1 MKKHDITA
9 SEIQKKLEKQGVE
22 ISLKTVRWRLG
33 ESEGKFLK
41 EIQKPLLSEK
51 HQAKRLQWAKKHKNF
66 DWKKVIFTDES
77 TFQLFQSN
85 RKVW

>member
-1 MKKHDITA
+1 MKKHDITI
-9 SEIQKKLEKQGVE
+9 SEIQKKLKKQGVE
-22 ISLKTVRWRLG
+22 ISSRTVRWHLD
-33 ESEGKFLK
+33 ESGGKFLK

-66 DWKKVIFTDES
+66 NWKKVIFTDEN

-85 RKVW
+85 RKIW